1 MDGLIRAHEVTKV
14 YNARRPDEVRAVD
27 GISLDVVRGEVVV
40 LKGPSGSGKTTLLS
54 IIGCMTRPTSGR
66 VEVDG
71 RDVARLPERFLA
83 AIRRR
88 TFGFIFQQYNLI
100 RDLPLQENILLPL
113 YPLAMSGREMER
125 RAGHVL
131 QLLDLTRR
139 RHLKVNQ
146 LSGGEQQRA
155 AIARALINEPEILVA
170 DEPTAHLD
178 RTLAGELLG
187 ILQNLNRDGMTLLIA
202 THDPFIYDH
211 PFVDKTF
218 AMRDGR
224 LEEVPVP

>member
-1 MDGLIRAHEVTKV
+1 MDELIRAREVTKV
-14 YNARRPDEVRAVD
+14 YNARQPDEVRAVD

-54 IIGCMTRPTSGR
+54 IIGCMTRPTSGG
-66 VEVDG
+66 VEVGG

-100 RDLPLQENILLPL
+100 RDLSLQENILLPL
-113 YPLAMSGREMER
+113 YPLAMSGREMQR
-125 RAGHVL
+125 RLEHVL
-131 QLLDLTRR
+131 RLLDLTRR
-139 RHLKVNQ
+139 RHLKVSK

-155 AIARALINEPEILVA
+155 AIARALVNEPDILVA

-178 RTLAGELLG
+178 RPLAGELMG
-187 ILQNLNRDGMTLLIA
+187 ILQDLNRDGKTILIA
-202 THDPFIYDH
+202 THDPLIYDH
-211 PFVDKTF
+211 SFVHKTI

-224 LEEVPVP
+224 LEGVPAP